1 MNLMTINRL
10 TRLIFLAGALCFSNA
25 LYAQVKG
32 LIQIRAVQGDDTRSF
47 QEGGLG
53 LYRHDTKSD
62 ELILSQ
68 GILDFNVDLASS
80 WSAHGVL
87 NANQDPDV
95 GLGFTQ
101 AYVKYQPLSNS
112 NYKWHVRVGGFYP
125 LMSLENPDIGWTS
138 PYNYTNSAIN
148 SWIGEEVR
156 TVGAEVT
163 IKRPAKRFN
172 SAHSFSFVGATFKG
186 NDPAGTLLAWRGFA
200 LHDRQTTFNESVKFA
215 PVAALNTYELRW
227 QANQVL
233 PFEEVDGRFGYYAG
247 VHWDYL
253 KKSQFRIYYYN
264 NNGDPTTLN
273 ISTGQYAW
281 DTRFTSAAWLYKF
294 NNKTRFIAQVL
305 NGKTEMGAN
314 ALIDNA
320 FYSHYLMLSHKEG
333 KHRVSVRY
341 DYFKVTDN
349 DTTAFDPNASN
360 GEGLTA
366 TWRYQLTNKLQIGV
380 EGSALKSVAKNREPI
395 GFNERISQQQIMLN
409 AQWRF

>member
-1 MNLMTINRL
+1 MITNNFFKATLL
-10 TRLIFLAGALCFSNA
+10 SCAVLFCCASN
-25 LYAQVKG
+25 AQVKG
-32 LIQIRAVQGDDTRSF
+32 LLQIRAVQGDNVLSW
-47 QEGGLG
+47 QEGGIG
-53 LYRHDTKSD
+53 LYRHDTQSD
-62 ELILSQ
+62 ELTLSQ
-68 GILDFNVDLASS
+68 GILDFSVDLASS

-112 NYKWHVRVGGFYP
+112 DYKWHVRVGGFYP

-172 SAHSFSFVGATFKG
+172 SAHSFSVVGATFKG
-186 NDPAGTLLAWRGFA
+186 NDPAGTLLSWRGFA
-200 LHDRQTTFNESVKFA
+200 LHDRQTTFNESIKFA
-215 PVAALNTYELRW
+215 PITALNAYELRW

-233 PFEEVDGRFGYYAG
+233 PFEEVDGRFGYYVG
-247 VHWDYL
+247 MHWDYL
-253 KKSQFRIYYYN
+253 KQSQFRVYYYD
-264 NNGDPTTLN
+264 NNGDPTKVN
-273 ISTGQYAW
+273 ISSGQYAW
-281 DTRFTSAAWLYKF
+281 DTRFVSAAWLYKF
-294 NNKTRFIAQVL
+294 SKKTRLIAQIL
-305 NGKTEMGAN
+305 NGKTAMGGN
-314 ALIDNA
+314 LLINNA
-320 FYSHYLMLSHKEG
+320 FYSHYVMLSHKEN
-333 KHRVSVRY
+333 KHRVSLRY

-349 DTTAFDPNASN
+349 DTTAFDPNASY

-366 TWRYQLTNKLQIGV
+366 TWRYDLSKKIQLGI
-380 EGSALKSVAKNREPI
+380 EASALKSFAANRAAI
-395 GFNERISQQQIMLN
+395 NFNERISQQQVMLN

>member
-1 MNLMTINRL
+1 MTINRL
-10 TRLIFLAGALCFSNA
+10 MRLAFLAGALCFSNA

-32 LIQIRAVQGDDTRSF
+32 LIQIRAVQGDDIRSF

-101 AYVKYQPLSNS
+101 AYIKYQPLSNS

-172 SAHSFSFVGATFKG
+172 SC
-186 NDPAGTLLAWRGFA
+186 LLYTSPSPRDRG
-200 LHDRQTTFNESVKFA
+200 
-215 PVAALNTYELRW
+215 
-227 QANQVL
+227 
-233 PFEEVDGRFGYYAG
+233 
-247 VHWDYL
+247 
-253 KKSQFRIYYYN
+253 
-264 NNGDPTTLN
+264 
-273 ISTGQYAW
+273 
-281 DTRFTSAAWLYKF
+281 
-294 NNKTRFIAQVL
+294 
-305 NGKTEMGAN
+305 
-314 ALIDNA
+314 
-320 FYSHYLMLSHKEG
+320 
-333 KHRVSVRY
+333 
-341 DYFKVTDN
+341 
-349 DTTAFDPNASN
+349 
-360 GEGLTA
+360 
-366 TWRYQLTNKLQIGV
+366 
-380 EGSALKSVAKNREPI
+380 
-395 GFNERISQQQIMLN
+395 
-409 AQWRF
+409 